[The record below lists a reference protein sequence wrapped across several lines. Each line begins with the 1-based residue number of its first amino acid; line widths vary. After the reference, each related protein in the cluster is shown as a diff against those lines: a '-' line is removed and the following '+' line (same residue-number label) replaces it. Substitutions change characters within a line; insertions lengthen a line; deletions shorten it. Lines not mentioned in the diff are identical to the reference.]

1 MEKNKKEIKDIPLG
15 GLVFSLGWLPC
26 GSCRPWPTNSLIP
39 FRPSPFPSILLSFFL
54 NFTSFLREMEKKK
67 SVAPAARSSSSLACC
82 LGAAAPITNKPNQ
95 RQLGCSFFA
104 AKPFHF
110 NQLSISLP
118 IRKRREMELMK
129 WIGQRRYIGPLS
141 RGETKPKSF
150 DWFHSIKQI
159 KDSFNFTSS
168 NQIDCCLRYHRGSW
182 CQYNNYCY
190 NIFSIHS
197 TSETKWK
204 ENLIY

>member
-1 MEKNKKEIKDIPLG
+1 MALCAHNQPKEQSNWAALPLPHPAEQIKSKSI
-15 GLVFSLGWLPC
+15 
-26 GSCRPWPTNSLIP
+26 
-39 FRPSPFPSILLSFFL
+39 SPFS
-54 NFTSFLREMEKKK
+54 KKK
-67 SVAPAARSSSSLACC
+67 LNLICVAHAV
-82 LGAAAPITNKPNQ
+82 
-95 RQLGCSFFA
+95 
-104 AKPFHF
+104 
-110 NQLSISLP
+110 
-118 IRKRREMELMK
+118 
-129 WIGQRRYIGPLS
+129 RRYIGPLS

-204 ENLIY
+204 EKIKWNEMKLFFSWMEWSLLSLSSLPLQLNSKNSN

>member
-1 MEKNKKEIKDIPLG
+1 MTAELAGIWKSEKSGGRVRRKAKKPSQPSQQSPREWNHSAQVGCSSFPLAG
-15 GLVFSLGWLPC
+15 
-26 GSCRPWPTNSLIP
+26 CR
-39 FRPSPFPSILLSFFL
+39 
-54 NFTSFLREMEKKK
+54 
-67 SVAPAARSSSSLACC
+67 AAVP
-82 LGAAAPITNKPNQ
+82 PITPQTQ
-95 RQLGCSFFA
+95 RQISPISLFA